1 MIINYHFDNN
11 LKLICLFKCL
21 WNSFICFNVY
31 NYLYNFYFFFFS
43 AHFAHN
49 FVFITFVNSA
59 LLFFSTS
66 RFFLFTLFLID
77 PFPLILFFFFL
88 FSNAFLSS
96 SSAFYCSYFS
106 KIYLFVLS
114 IVPITFGS
122 TVMVYGGNFYSKLWT
137 KLYLFCFFV

>member
-1 MIINYHFDNN
+1 MDQESF
-11 LKLICLFKCL
+11 LIGFFLESSATL
-21 WNSFICFNVY
+21 NPLLPIYSISFIY
-31 NYLYNFYFFFFS
+31 FYFFFFS

-122 TVMVYGGNFYSKLWT
+122 TVMVYGGNFYSKL
-137 KLYLFCFFV
+137 